1 MDISPSPASRGR
13 LSPKSRDSS
22 ARIMEHKKK
31 RILVVDDHEDNIE
44 LLRARLEAR
53 GYEVEGA
60 SDGQAALDAV
70 ERTCPDLIL
79 LDVMMPRMDGMEVVR
94 RLKAK
99 SEANELPFI
108 PVIMQ
113 TALDSTEN
121 KVEGLDAGA
130 DDYITKPINF
140 AELEARVNSLLR
152 IKALQSD
159 LAAREK
165 ELSELNDKLRQIS
178 LTDGLTQIENRR
190 SLEERLDDMW
200 QHSVRLHEPI
210 ALVMCDIDKFKT
222 VNDNFGHQ
230 AGDSVLKEFA
240 QLLKT
245 EAREIDRVGRYG
257 GEEFLLILPGTVL
270 DAAVTF
276 AERLRE
282 KVERHT
288 FTYTGGTLCRTMS
301 CGVAGSP
308 HPRVKDQEAL
318 LKASDDALYVAKE
331 TGRNRVVRFDGAE
344 FNAHMQG
351 KGNDTSD
358 GEEPVSKSSATNTGG
373 ASAATPGSPP
383 RVKASS
389 EGPRASA

>member
-1 MDISPSPASRGR
+1 
-13 LSPKSRDSS
+13 
-22 ARIMEHKKK
+22 MERKKTY

-53 GYEVEGA
+53 GYEVDSA
-60 SDGQAALDAV
+60 SDGQAALDQV
-70 ERTCPDLIL
+70 VKVCPDLIL
-79 LDVMMPRMDGMEVVR
+79 LDVMMPKMDGIEVVR
-94 RLKAK
+94 RLKA
-99 SEANELPFI
+99 NPDLPFI

-152 IKALQSD
+152 IKKLQSE

-165 ELSELNDKLRQIS
+165 ELASMNDRLREIS
-178 LTDGLTQIENRR
+178 MTDGLTGVENRR
-190 SLEERLDDMW
+190 SLEERLHDMW
-200 QHSVRLHEPI
+200 QHSLRLHEPI
-210 ALVMCDIDKFKT
+210 ALVICDIDKFKS
-222 VNDNFGHQ
+222 VNDQYGHQ

-240 QLLKT
+240 QLLKS

-282 KVERHT
+282 KVANHT
-288 FTYTGGTLCRTMS
+288 FSYTGGTLCRTMS
-301 CGVAGSP
+301 CGVAATP
-308 HPRVKDQEAL
+308 HPRVKDQDGL
-318 LKASDDALYVAKE
+318 LRAADDALYVAKE
-331 TGRNRVVRFDGAE
+331 TGRNRVVRFDSSE
-344 FNAHMQG
+344 FNAHTQG
-351 KGNDTSD
+351 TDGANGQKPVKGS
-358 GEEPVSKSSATNTGG
+358 ESAGG
-373 ASAATPGSPP
+373 AGGNTPSPP
-383 RVKASS
+383 PRSASGP
-389 EGPRASA
+389 EGIQPGA

>member
-1 MDISPSPASRGR
+1 
-13 LSPKSRDSS
+13 
-22 ARIMEHKKK
+22 MERSKKY
-31 RILVVDDHEDNIE
+31 RILIVDDHEDNIE

-53 GYEVEGA
+53 GYIVDGA
-60 SDGQAALDAV
+60 NDGQQALDRV
-70 ERTCPDLIL
+70 DKVHPDLIL
-79 LDVMMPRMDGMEVVR
+79 LDVMMPKMDGMEVVR

-99 SEANELPFI
+99 IASNELPFI

-152 IKALQSD
+152 IKALQSSLSD
-159 LAAREK
+159 REK

-190 SLEERLDDMW
+190 SLEDRLHDMW

-210 ALVMCDIDKFKT
+210 ALVMCDIDKFKS
-222 VNDNFGHQ
+222 VNDQYGHQ

-240 QLLKT
+240 QLLKS

-282 KVERHT
+282 KVEKHT
-288 FTYTGGTLCRTMS
+288 FTYAGGTLCRTMS

-331 TGRNRVVRFDGAE
+331 TGRNRVIRFDGAD
-344 FNAHMQG
+344 FNAHTQG
-351 KGNDTSD
+351 KGNDSSD
-358 GEEPVSKSSATNTGG
+358 GEKQGNKAAGNTAGTPSG
-373 ASAATPGSPP
+373 SPGSPP
-383 RVKASS
+383 RVKSS
-389 EGPRASA
+389 ADSPRA

>member
-1 MDISPSPASRGR
+1 ME
-13 LSPKSRDSS
+13 PKQ
-22 ARIMEHKKK
+22 KK

-53 GYEVEGA
+53 GYEVFGA
-60 SDGQAALDAV
+60 SDGQAALDQV
-70 ERTCPDLIL
+70 EHVIPDLIL
-79 LDVMMPRMDGMEVVR
+79 LDVMMPKMDGMEVVR
-94 RLKAK
+94 RLKANK
-99 SEANELPFI
+99 NLPFI

-152 IKALQSD
+152 FKKLQSELEATNVL
-159 LAAREK
+159 LAAANAELSAK
-165 ELSELNDKLRQIS
+165 KEELSEANDKLRRIS
-178 LTDGLTQIENRR
+178 LTDGLTDIDNRR
-190 SLEERLDDMW
+190 CLEDRLHEMW
-200 QHSVRLHEPI
+200 QHSLRLHEPI
-210 ALVMCDIDKFKT
+210 ALIMCDIDKFKS

-230 AGDSVLKEFA
+230 AGDSVLKEVA
-240 QLLKT
+240 QLLKG

-282 KVERHT
+282 KVDRHT
-288 FTYTGGTLCRTMS
+288 FTYSGGTLTRTIS
-301 CGVAGSP
+301 CGVAAAP
-308 HPRVKDQEAL
+308 HPLVKDQEAL
-318 LKASDDALYVAKE
+318 LRAADDALYVAKE

-344 FNAHMQG
+344 YNAHTES
-351 KGNDTSD
+351 KGTKTSD
-358 GEEPVSKSSATNTGG
+358 GEKPVKQAGGSGGSGSALG
-373 ASAATPGSPP
+373 ASS
-383 RVKASS
+383 
-389 EGPRASA
+389 GPRDPAEGRRVQA

>member
-1 MDISPSPASRGR
+1 
-13 LSPKSRDSS
+13 
-22 ARIMEHKKK
+22 MERNKTY

-53 GYEVEGA
+53 GYDVDSA
-60 SDGQAALDAV
+60 SDGQAALDQV
-70 ERTCPDLIL
+70 MKVCPDLIL
-79 LDVMMPRMDGMEVVR
+79 LDVMMPKMDGIEVVR
-94 RLKAK
+94 RLKA
-99 SEANELPFI
+99 NPDLPFI

-152 IKALQSD
+152 IKKLQSE

-165 ELSELNDKLRQIS
+165 ELAFMNDRLREIS
-178 LTDGLTQIENRR
+178 MTDGLTGVENRR
-190 SLEERLDDMW
+190 SLEERLHDMW
-200 QHSVRLHEPI
+200 QHSLRLHEPI
-210 ALVMCDIDKFKT
+210 ALVICDIDKFKS
-222 VNDNFGHQ
+222 VNDQYGHQ

-240 QLLKT
+240 QLLKN

-282 KVERHT
+282 KVAGHT
-288 FTYTGGTLCRTMS
+288 FSYTGGTLCRTMS
-301 CGVAGSP
+301 CGVAGTP
-308 HPRVKDQEAL
+308 HPRVKDQEGL
-318 LKASDDALYVAKE
+318 LRAADDALYVAKE
-331 TGRNRVVRFDGAE
+331 TGRNRVVRFDSAD
-344 FNAHMQG
+344 FNAHTQG
-351 KGNDTSD
+351 TDAKDGNKPVKEGAAIGGID
-358 GEEPVSKSSATNTGG
+358 GSTA
-373 ASAATPGSPP
+373 SPP
-383 RVKASS
+383 LTTSGP
-389 EGPRASA
+389 EGKQPRA

>member
-1 MDISPSPASRGR
+1 
-13 LSPKSRDSS
+13 
-22 ARIMEHKKK
+22 MEHKKRK

-70 ERTCPDLIL
+70 QRACPDLIL
-79 LDVMMPRMDGMEVVR
+79 LDVMMPKMDGMEVVK
-94 RLKAK
+94 RLKANK
-99 SEANELPFI
+99 ELPFI

-152 IKALQSD
+152 IKALQTD

-165 ELSELNDKLRQIS
+165 ELSELNDKLRLIS
-178 LTDGLTQIENRR
+178 LTDGLTEVENRR
-190 SLEERLDDMW
+190 SLELHLHEMW
-200 QHSVRLHEPI
+200 QHSMRLHEPI
-210 ALVMCDIDKFKT
+210 ALIICDIDKFKA
-222 VNDNFGHQ
+222 VNDNYGHQ

-240 QLLKT
+240 QLLKS

-257 GEEFLLILPGTVL
+257 GEEFLLILSGTVL

-282 KVERHT
+282 KVEGHT
-288 FTYTGGTLCRTMS
+288 FSYAGGTLRRTMS
-301 CGVAGSP
+301 CGVAASP

-318 LKASDDALYVAKE
+318 LRAADDALYVAKE
-331 TGRNRVVRFDGAE
+331 TGRNRVVRFDSAD
-344 FNAHMQG
+344 FNAHTQG
-351 KGNDTSD
+351 KGNDTTD
-358 GEEPVSKSSATNTGG
+358 GDKPVTEGKTGAASPSSAPRSG
-373 ASAATPGSPP
+373 ASKQGQP
-383 RVKASS
+383 
-389 EGPRASA
+389 ASA

>member
-1 MDISPSPASRGR
+1 
-13 LSPKSRDSS
+13 
-22 ARIMEHKKK
+22 MEHKKK
-31 RILVVDDHEDNIE
+31 RRILVVDDHEDNIE

-70 ERTCPDLIL
+70 QRTCPDLIL
-79 LDVMMPRMDGMEVVR
+79 LDVMMPKMDGMEVVK
-94 RLKAK
+94 RLKANK
-99 SEANELPFI
+99 ALPFI

-152 IKALQSD
+152 IKTLQSD

-165 ELSELNDKLRQIS
+165 ELSELNDKLRLIS
-178 LTDGLTQIENRR
+178 LTDGLTEIENRR
-190 SLEERLDDMW
+190 SLEMHLHEMW
-200 QHSVRLHEPI
+200 QHSMRLHEPI
-210 ALVMCDIDKFKT
+210 ALIICDIDKFKS
-222 VNDNFGHQ
+222 VNDNYGHQ

-240 QLLKT
+240 KLLKS

-257 GEEFLLILPGTVL
+257 GEEFLLILSGTVL

-282 KVERHT
+282 KVEGHT
-288 FTYTGGTLCRTMS
+288 FSYTGGTLRRTMS
-301 CGVAGSP
+301 CGVAASP
-308 HPRVKDQEAL
+308 HPKVKDQEAL
-318 LKASDDALYVAKE
+318 LRAADDALYVAKE
-331 TGRNRVVRFDGAE
+331 TGRNRVVRFDSAD
-344 FNAHMQG
+344 FNAHTQG
-351 KGNDTSD
+351 KGNDTTD
-358 GEEPVSKSSATNTGG
+358 GNKPAAEGKTGTAGTGSAPR
-373 ASAATPGSPP
+373 SAAP
-383 RVKASS
+383 
-389 EGPRASA
+389 SAGQPAGA

>member
-1 MDISPSPASRGR
+1 
-13 LSPKSRDSS
+13 
-22 ARIMEHKKK
+22 MEHKTKK

-70 ERTCPDLIL
+70 RRTCPDLIL
-79 LDVMMPRMDGMEVVR
+79 LDVMMPKMDGIEVVR
-94 RLKAK
+94 RLKAN
-99 SEANELPFI
+99 ADLPFI

-152 IKALQSD
+152 IKALQTA
-159 LAAREK
+159 LADSKK

-190 SLEERLDDMW
+190 SLEERLHEMW

-210 ALVMCDIDKFKT
+210 ALIMCDIDKFKS
-222 VNDNFGHQ
+222 VNDNYGHQ

-240 QLLKT
+240 QLLKD

-257 GEEFLLILPGTVL
+257 GEEFLLILSGTVL

-282 KVERHT
+282 KVEGHT
-288 FTYTGGTLCRTMS
+288 FTYAGGTLRRTMS
-301 CGVAGSP
+301 CGVAASP

-318 LKASDDALYVAKE
+318 LRAADDALYVAKE

-344 FNAHMQG
+344 FNAHTQG
-351 KGNDTSD
+351 KGNDSTD
-358 GEEPVSKSSATNTGG
+358 GDKPAKETAAEG
-373 ASAATPGSPP
+373 APSTPGSPP
-383 RVKASS
+383 RTPATAT
-389 EGPRASA
+389 GAAARA

>member
-1 MDISPSPASRGR
+1 
-13 LSPKSRDSS
+13 
-22 ARIMEHKKK
+22 MERKKK

-70 ERTCPDLIL
+70 TRNTPDLIL
-79 LDVMMPRMDGMEVVR
+79 LDVMMPKMDGIEVVR
-94 RLKAK
+94 RLKA
-99 SEANELPFI
+99 NPELPFI

-152 IKALQSD
+152 IKALQTA
-159 LAAREK
+159 LAERET
-165 ELSELNDKLRQIS
+165 ELEELNDKLRMIS
-178 LTDGLTQIENRR
+178 LTDGLTGIENRR
-190 SLEERLDDMW
+190 SLEMHLHEMW
-200 QHSVRLHEPI
+200 QHSTRLHEPI
-210 ALVMCDIDKFKT
+210 ALIICDIDKFKA
-222 VNDNFGHQ
+222 VNDNYGHQ

-240 QLLKT
+240 QLLKS

-257 GEEFLLILPGTVL
+257 GEEFLLILSGTVL

-282 KVERHT
+282 KVEGHT
-288 FTYTGGTLCRTMS
+288 FSYTGGKLRRTMS
-301 CGVAGSP
+301 CGVAASP
-308 HPRVKDQEAL
+308 HPRVPDQEAL
-318 LKASDDALYVAKE
+318 LRAADGALYVAKE
-331 TGRNRVVRFDGAE
+331 TGRNRVVRFDSAE
-344 FNAHMQG
+344 FNAHTQG
-351 KGNDTSD
+351 EGNNSTDGDKSVKGTT
-358 GEEPVSKSSATNTGG
+358 AG
-373 ASAATPGSPP
+373 ASTPGSPP
-383 RVKASS
+383 RSTASS
-389 EGPRASA
+389 EGAAARR

>member
-1 MDISPSPASRGR
+1 
-13 LSPKSRDSS
+13 
-22 ARIMEHKKK
+22 MEHKKKK

-70 ERTCPDLIL
+70 MRTCPDLIL
-79 LDVMMPRMDGMEVVR
+79 LDVMMPKMDGIEVVR

-99 SEANELPFI
+99 SEAKELPFI

-152 IKALQSD
+152 IKALQSA
-159 LAAREK
+159 LAARET

-190 SLEERLDDMW
+190 SLELHLHEMW
-200 QHSVRLHEPI
+200 QHSMRLHEPI
-210 ALVMCDIDKFKT
+210 ALIICDIDKFKA
-222 VNDNFGHQ
+222 VNDNYGHQ

-240 QLLKT
+240 QLLKS

-257 GEEFLLILPGTVL
+257 GEEFLLILSGTVL

-282 KVERHT
+282 KVESHT
-288 FTYTGGTLCRTMS
+288 FTYDGGTLRRTMS
-301 CGVAGSP
+301 CGVAASP
-308 HPRVKDQEAL
+308 HPKVKDQEGL
-318 LKASDDALYVAKE
+318 LRAADDALYVAKE
-331 TGRNRVVRFDGAE
+331 TGRNRVIRFDSAD
-344 FNAHMQG
+344 FNAHNQS
-351 KGNDTSD
+351 KGNDTKD
-358 GEEPVSKSSATNTGG
+358 GDQPGKEAVAGGG
-373 ASAATPGSPP
+373 ANTPGSPP
-383 RVKASS
+383 RST
-389 EGPRASA
+389 ASAEGAAARR

>member
-1 MDISPSPASRGR
+1 
-13 LSPKSRDSS
+13 
-22 ARIMEHKKK
+22 MEHKKKK

-60 SDGQAALDAV
+60 ADGQAALDAV
-70 ERTCPDLIL
+70 QRTCPDLIL
-79 LDVMMPRMDGMEVVR
+79 LDVMMPKMDGMEVVK
-94 RLKAK
+94 RLKANR
-99 SEANELPFI
+99 ALPFI

-152 IKALQSD
+152 IKALQTD
-159 LAAREK
+159 LAARET
-165 ELSELNDKLRQIS
+165 ELSELNDKLRLIS
-178 LTDGLTQIENRR
+178 LTDGLTEVENRR
-190 SLEERLDDMW
+190 SLELHLHEMW
-200 QHSVRLHEPI
+200 QHSMRLHEPI
-210 ALVMCDIDKFKT
+210 ALIICDIDKFKA
-222 VNDNFGHQ
+222 VNDNYGHQ

-240 QLLKT
+240 QLLKS

-257 GEEFLLILPGTVL
+257 GEEFLLILSGTVL

-282 KVERHT
+282 KVAGHT
-288 FTYTGGTLCRTMS
+288 FSYAGGTLRRTMS
-301 CGVAGSP
+301 CGVAASP

-318 LKASDDALYVAKE
+318 LRAADDALYVAKE
-331 TGRNRVVRFDGAE
+331 TGRNRVVRFDSAD
-344 FNAHMQG
+344 FNAHNKGSDSTDADKPVTEG
-351 KGNDTSD
+351 K
-358 GEEPVSKSSATNTGG
+358 TGG
-373 ASAATPGSPP
+373 ATGPGSAP
-383 RVKASS
+383 RSGTSKQ
-389 EGPRASA
+389 GQPASA

>member
-1 MDISPSPASRGR
+1 MERNK
-13 LSPKSRDSS
+13 KS
-22 ARIMEHKKK
+22 

-53 GYEVEGA
+53 GYEVVGA
-60 SDGQAALDAV
+60 TDGQQALDKVA
-70 ERTCPDLIL
+70 EDCPDLIL
-79 LDVMMPRMDGMEVVR
+79 LDVMMPKMDGMEVAR

-99 SEANELPFI
+99 IANKELPFI
-108 PVIMQ
+108 PIIMQ

-130 DDYITKPINF
+130 DDYLTKPINF
-140 AELEARVNSLLR
+140 AELEARVSSKLR
-152 IKALQSD
+152 IKALQSE
-159 LAAREK
+159 LEARDK

-190 SLEERLDDMW
+190 SLEERLHDMW
-200 QHSVRLHEPI
+200 SHSVRLHEPI
-210 ALVMCDIDKFKT
+210 ALVMCDIDKFKA
-222 VNDNFGHQ
+222 VNDNYGHQ

-240 QLLKT
+240 QLLKS

-288 FTYTGGTLCRTMS
+288 FTYPGGTLCRTMS

-308 HPRVKDQEAL
+308 HPLVKDQEAL

-331 TGRNRVVRFDGAE
+331 TGRNRVIRFDGND
-344 FNAHMQG
+344 FNAHMKG
-351 KGNDTSD
+351 KENDTPDAEKS
-358 GEEPVSKSSATNTGG
+358 VSTQAGSTGV
-373 ASAATPGSPP
+373 ATPGAPP
-383 RVKASS
+383 RVKASAES
-389 EGPRASA
+389 PTASA

>member
-1 MDISPSPASRGR
+1 ME
-13 LSPKSRDSS
+13 PK
-22 ARIMEHKKK
+22 KKK

-70 ERTCPDLIL
+70 KRTCPDLIL
-79 LDVMMPRMDGMEVVR
+79 LDVMMPKMDGIEVVR
-94 RLKAK
+94 RLKAN
-99 SEANELPFI
+99 ADLPFI

-152 IKALQSD
+152 IKTLQSA

-165 ELSELNDKLRQIS
+165 ELSDLNDQLGRIS
-178 LTDGLTQIENRR
+178 LTDGLTQLENRR
-190 SLEERLDDMW
+190 SLNERLHEMW
-200 QHSVRLHEPI
+200 LHSVRLHEPI
-210 ALVMCDIDKFKT
+210 SVVMCDIDKFKS
-222 VNDNFGHQ
+222 VNDNYGHQ

-240 QLLKT
+240 QLLQA

-282 KVERHT
+282 KVEGHT
-288 FTYTGGTLCRTMS
+288 FSYVGGQLCRTMS
-301 CGVAGSP
+301 CGVASSP
-308 HPRVKDQEAL
+308 HPRVKDEDAL
-318 LKASDDALYVAKE
+318 LRSADDALYVAKE
-331 TGRNRVVRFDGAE
+331 TGRNKVVRFDSTE
-344 FNAHMQG
+344 FNAHTQG
-351 KGNDTSD
+351 KGNNSTD
-358 GEEPVSKSSATNTGG
+358 GNKPVKEAEGG
-373 ASAATPGSPP
+373 AATPGSPP
-383 RVKASS
+383 RSAAST
-389 EGPRASA
+389 EGYQAPA